1 MEWRTHLKA
10 DPTDWLLSSQNPSI
24 RYFTRKDIL
33 DVPPH
38 NPLLTAEKEQIATIG
53 YVPSL
58 LEAMESPEYR
68 KTFNRYYVYKY
79 KGLVWSLL
87 TLAEVGAERNAAIDV
102 YAEYLFEHAQE
113 RTDGGFAMH
122 SCKAGGGRNTE
133 VIPCLTGNLV
143 YSLCNLG
150 YQDDPRLKKALSY
163 LVHFLVLND
172 GEEVEP
178 QVPPH
183 NRYEECWGKHTCHM
197 AVVKSLKAFAAIEP
211 SQWDVDLKTTMDKAI
226 EFVLIHHVHKRSHN
240 LSRNTK
246 PGWLN
251 FAFPLM
257 YQTDI
262 LEILDILT
270 SLGVKDVRMEE
281 ALAVVKAKQQENGRW
296 KVENT
301 YGSDRL
307 HIPIGAKGEESEWVT
322 LRALRVLKRYYQ
334 LRAQDGQT

>member
-1 MEWRTHLKA
+1 MMEWRTHLKA

-33 DVPPH
+33 DFSPL
-38 NPLLTAEKEQIATIG
+38 NPLLTAEREQISTRG

-58 LEAMESPEYR
+58 LEAMESSEYR

-87 TLAEVGAERNAAIDV
+87 TLAEVGAERNNAIEM
-102 YAEYLFEHAQE
+102 YAEYLLEHAQE
-113 RTDGGFAMH
+113 RNDGGFAMH
-122 SCKAGGGRNTE
+122 SCRAGGGRNTE

-143 YSLCNLG
+143 YSLCKFG

-172 GEEVEP
+172 GEEVDP
-178 QVPPH
+178 QVPPY

-197 AVVKSLKAFAAIEP
+197 AVVKSLKAFAALDP
-211 SQWDVDLKTTMDKAI
+211 SLWDVDLKTTMDKAI
-226 EFVLIHHVHKRSHN
+226 EFVLIHHIHKRSHN

-251 FAFPLM
+251 FGFPLM
-257 YQTDI
+257 YQTDV

-270 SLGVKDVRMEE
+270 TLGVKDERMEE
-281 ALAVVKAKQQENGRW
+281 AITVVKAKQQENGRW
-296 KVENT
+296 RVENT

-307 HIPIGAKGEESEWVT
+307 LIPIGTKDEESEWVT
-322 LRALRVLKRYYQ
+322 LRALRILKRFYQ
-334 LRAQDGQT
+334 T